1 MFSKFSAPKL
11 SQDQIKF
18 KFKQIRAYSELLISY
33 NDQPELYN
41 QVLNEIEPIADE
53 LIRYAPDI
61 TGSIQLEMIFQQKDR
76 LLDTVDHRTTLWH
89 LINQAAFNGLLELL

>member
-1 MFSKFSAPKL
+1 MFSKSSAPKL

-33 NDQPELYN
+33 NDQPELYD
-41 QVLNEIEPIADE
+41 QVLNKIEPIADE

-61 TGSIQLEMIFQQKDR
+61 TGSIQLEMIFQQKNR

>member
-61 TGSIQLEMIFQQKDR
+61 TRSIQLEMIFQQKDR

>member
-1 MFSKFSAPKL
+1 MFSKSSAPKL

-33 NDQPELYN
+33 RSYAELYN
-41 QVLNEIEPIADE
+41 QVLNEIEPIADD

-61 TGSIQLEMIFQQKDR
+61 NGSIQLEMIFRQKDR